1 MQPHRTRPAR
11 RPASRSAAAAWEG
24 IPDVNSRR
32 IAAGALAA
40 LLALWSLAGAAA
52 GASGSPRAAV
62 PADVSPTPTDVATP
76 TVAVTPTDSPVP
88 PTDSPSP
95 AETATDA
102 ATPTA
107 DATPTDGA
115 TPGQSADASA
125 ISSVAPT
132 AIVPSRVYSRGYGGK
147 TIALTFDDGYNS
159 SNCRLILNTLR
170 SQHVPATFFPYIYAA
185 SKDPSFWRTVAADG
199 YPIGNHT
206 TSHPH
211 LTTLPYANQ
220 VWELENARYRME
232 QMSGVSMLNVFRPP
246 YRDYNSTT
254 LLAAGEAGLPITL
267 LWDVDSRDDATTYV
281 ADVVT
286 AATGGRS
293 GSVVLFHCG
302 PAVTVYA
309 LPYVIDYYRKQ
320 GYTFV
325 NVADMFGMA
334 WGGPP
339 VSYNPGP
346 IPPIPTM
353 PPGMR
358 VTDAPDSS
366 ASAPAPDP
374 TAYPS
379 MAGESGPPGDQPSPS
394 PSPSPSPAVE
404 TPYLPAAPKPVGGD
418 PTDIIVTAMVGVLL
432 AGAAGGSLLAHR
444 RGLWPRRPPGT
455 VPGPE

>member
-1 MQPHRTRPAR
+1 
-11 RPASRSAAAAWEG
+11 
-24 IPDVNSRR
+24 VNSRR

-52 GASGSPRAAV
+52 GASGSPWYAA
-62 PADVSPTPTDVATP
+62 PADVSPSPADPSTEITPPPV
-76 TVAVTPTDSPVP
+76 DSPTPDDP
-88 PTDSPSP
+88 PTDASSPTS
-95 AETATDA
+95 
-102 ATPTA
+102 
-107 DATPTDGA
+107 
-115 TPGQSADASA
+115 DASA
-125 ISSVAPT
+125 TSGSSAGSSASATGSAAPT
-132 AIVPSRVYSRGYGGK
+132 AIVPSRVYSHGYGGK
-147 TIALTFDDGYNS
+147 TIAFTFDDGYNS
-159 SNCRLILNTLR
+159 GNCRLILKTLR
-170 SQHVPATFFPYIYAA
+170 AQHVPATFFPYVYAA
-185 SKDPSFWRTVAADG
+185 SRDPSFWRTAAAAG

-206 TSHPH
+206 TSHAH

-232 QMSGVSMLNVFRPP
+232 QMTGVAMLNVFRPP

-254 LLAAGEAGLPITL
+254 LMAAGEAGFPITL

-281 ADVVT
+281 ADVVA

-309 LPYVIDYYRKQ
+309 LPYVIDYYRKA

-358 VTDAPDSS
+358 VTDDPNAS

-374 TAYPS
+374 TADGS
-379 MAGESGPPGDQPSPS
+379 VAGESGPPVGDS
-394 PSPSPSPAVE
+394 PSPSPSPAIE
-404 TPYLPAAPKPVGGD
+404 SPYAPAAPRPGGD
-418 PTDIIVTAMVGVLL
+418 SGGIIAVVISLLLL
-432 AGAAGGSLLAHR
+432 AGAGGGSLLAYR
-444 RGLWPRRPPGT
+444 LGPRLWHPPGAR
-455 VPGPE
+455 PGPE

>member
-1 MQPHRTRPAR
+1 
-11 RPASRSAAAAWEG
+11 
-24 IPDVNSRR
+24 VNSRR
-32 IAAGALAA
+32 IAACALAA
-40 LLALWSLAGAAA
+40 ALALWSLAGAAA
-52 GASGSPRAAV
+52 GASGSPWAAV
-62 PADVSPTPTDVATP
+62 PAAVSPTPTDVATP
-76 TVAVTPTDSPVP
+76 SDTPAP
-88 PTDSPSP
+88 PTDTPTP
-95 AETATDA
+95 AGTATDTA
-102 ATPTA
+102 SPTA
-107 DATPTDGA
+107 DATPTG
-115 TPGQSADASA
+115 SAGGSPQASPTGSA
-125 ISSVAPT
+125 SPT

-159 SNCRLILNTLR
+159 SNCRLILKTLR
-170 SQHVPATFFPYIYAA
+170 AQHVPATFFPYVYAA

-232 QMSGVSMLNVFRPP
+232 QMTGVAMLNAFRPP

-254 LLAAGEAGLPITL
+254 LMAAGQAGFPITL

-281 ADVVT
+281 ADVVA

-309 LPYVIDYYRKQ
+309 IPYVIDYYRKQ

-325 NVADMFGMA
+325 NVADMFGLA

-353 PPGMR
+353 PPGMH
-358 VTDAPDSS
+358 VTDSPDSS

-374 TAYPS
+374 TADGS
-379 MAGESGPPGDQPSPS
+379 TAGESGVPGDASSLP
-394 PSPSPSPAVE
+394 PSPSPAIE
-404 TPYLPAAPKPVGGD
+404 SPYAPAAPRPGGND
-418 PTDIIVTAMVGVLL
+418 PGGIIALAVAGVLL
-432 AGAAGGSLLAHR
+432 AGAAGGSLLAYR
-444 RGLWPRRPPGT
+444 LGPRLWRPPGT
-455 VPGPE
+455 RAGPG